1 MKNILVTGGSGF
13 IGSALCLELAKRA
26 QLKIVNLDK
35 LTYAANPLSLADIE
49 DNENYAFIHG
59 SINDA
64 ATVSRVL
71 RDHQID
77 TVFHLAAESHVDR
90 SISGPLDFMET
101 NILGTYSLLQA
112 IRGHLADSGGSL
124 HSPFRLV
131 HVSTDE
137 VFGDLDVDSP
147 AFSETTGYRPSSPYS
162 ASKAA
167 SDHLARAWARTY
179 DLPVIVTNCSNNY
192 GPRQFPEKLIPLMIL
207 NALEGK
213 PLPVYGDGLNIRDW
227 LFVEDHVKALA
238 LIAERGET
246 GSTYNIGGN
255 AERTNLQ
262 VVDAICEAL
271 EELRPSPSG
280 TAYRDLV
287 RFVPDR
293 AGHDRRYAIDSSK
306 LSREL
311 GWQAGNSF
319 EYGLCKTVAWYLEN
333 QSWWEN
339 VRR

>member
-13 IGSALCLELAKRA
+13 IGSALCLELSKRA
-26 QLKIVNLDK
+26 NLKIVNFDK
-35 LTYAANPLSLADIE
+35 LTYAANPLSLAEIE
-49 DNENYAFIHG
+49 DNENYSFVHG

-64 ATVSRVL
+64 AAVSRAL
-71 RDHQID
+71 RDHEID

-112 IRGHLADSGGSL
+112 IRGHIDEMGSSL
-124 HSPFRLV
+124 NSPFRLV

-137 VFGDLDVDSP
+137 VYGDLDADSP
-147 AFSETTGYRPSSPYS
+147 AFSETTSYQPSSPYS

-227 LFVEDHVKALA
+227 LFVEDHVKALM
-238 LIAERGET
+238 LIAENGKT

-262 VVDAICEAL
+262 VVGAICEAL
-271 EELRPSPSG
+271 EELRPASSG
-280 TAYRDLV
+280 KAYRDLI

-293 AGHDRRYAIDSSK
+293 AGHDRRYAIDSTK

-311 GWQAGNSF
+311 GWVAGSAF
-319 EYGLCKTVAWYLEN
+319 ETGLRKTVAWYLEN
-333 QSWWEN
+333 EPWWEN